1 MSVCGHMFL
10 LCLDKYLGVER
21 GDHMVDLFQHFLKF
35 FYLEAIKDSQTL
47 QELMQRSFVLFSQIS
62 INNNILQN
70 YEPQYQNQNLEIT
83 GGKIQHY
90 NHF

>member
-35 FYLEAIKDSQTL
+35 FYLEAIKDSQTVARINAEVFCTL
-47 QELMQRSFVLFSQIS
+47 QPDF
-62 INNNILQN
+62 
-70 YEPQYQNQNLEIT
+70 YQ
-83 GGKIQHY
+83 
-90 NHF
+90 